1 MREENGSTILSVD
14 RDGATG
20 DAGFQD
26 LVLLQGTTGLHLD
39 ELQQQGNLLIHG

>member
-39 ELQQQGNLLIHG
+39 ELQQQGNLLTHG